1 MSRRRFN
8 VFRDGYIHV
17 MGRQCDSCIFRRD
30 SVISRET
37 VEGMF
42 HAAIGDQS
50 AIVCHHTIGTK
61 TNAVCR
67 GFYNRDRTV
76 PLLVADAMGLV
87 RFEDPA

>member
-17 MGRQCDSCIFRRD
+17 MARQCETCIFRSN
-30 SVISRET
+30 SVIARET
-37 VEGMF
+37 VAQMRRES
-42 HAAIGDQS
+42 IEEQT

-61 TNAVCR
+61 ANAVCR

-87 RFEDPA
+87 RFEDAV